1 MQSKCTL
8 TAAVLLLLT
17 VTISAQASITYSY
30 EILSAQAEAG
40 GFLLPGETLTFVE
53 QVIDDSLDVVNHPYH
68 DVWLSSNTL
77 TGTGGSYLDLGLAPG
92 SNELQHIDAMLY
104 DLQAE
109 LTDTNYSKIFAQGD
123 SHFQFWVQPRDKNYE
138 YVVRVTKEHDDGLV
152 PVYLPDGSRS
162 FDSFAVLEGVGYCP
176 QGEEGMWYFAGTL
189 TAGNDYHWYGSV
201 RAAAESDGAVS
212 GPLNAR
218 LLLEFTLLPEPDDY
232 VWIGPDGGAFANA
245 ANWSPSGGPPGENG
259 RAIFNSPSGADQ
271 TVSFD
276 NDHWTA
282 RLLVTA
288 PAGQNTGD
296 QLVFDLNG
304 WSYAILREWND
315 VYRASL
321 TIGNTANATANLA
334 IIDGYVDAK
343 DVEIGLDGAGQ
354 LTIGEGGEFTVFE
367 HGVSVGTQD
376 SGALN
381 VVDGGWVHHGHG
393 FVGQFPGSYGAIVV
407 DGTKPSDPSVRSYWQ
422 AGGWLGL
429 GDQGQGSLYVTNGA
443 DAETGKCD
451 MACNSGSEGMADISG
466 NGSQWEL
473 QSYWEVSLIVG
484 KAGWAYVTTWDG
496 GSVVNRGEMHLAE
509 TPGSTGS
516 IVLDGPGRDSSG
528 ATIPALECD
537 QRLTVGYGGVGDFEL
552 WADAWAVVHG
562 PVIVGTDPNAEEDSY
577 SQVIIEGAES
587 LLEVLGYDG
596 AGSYIGMEMGRQGTG
611 NLLSIT
617 NGGQVATDYS
627 TTIGGGGGDADLL
640 VDGLDS
646 LLLSRFQFEVGRDG
660 VGEATVSNGAM
671 IHVDGS
677 NADPNWGDNFKGLT
691 HIGIRSTGTL
701 TVTGVDGETPSILES
716 AAQIS
721 LGSESGGNGTLNI
734 ENGGYVVSWKHASPS
749 ESAGIVGRGAGGTG
763 LVTIKGGS
771 RWDMPDGGLT
781 VGWMGNGRIEMT
793 GGNLTST
800 YGVIGRTPGSQGQ
813 VQLSS
818 PTGESS
824 PYWDI
829 DGPLAI
835 GGDLVGTVGGTGRL
849 SIGFEC
855 GVWTSGSTT
864 IYAPGTLTL
873 AGGRIETSSLSL
885 AGTIEGNGELTGP
898 VTNSTGLIHPAAL
911 EASDPRSLTLW
922 NSYVQAS
929 GGTLHVDVADDSV
942 SEINLWDGDD
952 TATLGGTLKVSIL
965 NGYVP
970 PLGHTYSIVYAAGGV
985 SEEFDTYDLP
995 TVMGEP
1001 VFEVSYEANRVR
1013 LVVLRGYHAPVDYD
1027 SDGDVDQDDL
1037 DTFEACATGPGIP
1050 LLDVDCEKADLDN
1063 DNDIDQTDFGAF
1075 QRCYSGE
1082 GMPVNA
1088 DCAD

>member
-1 MQSKCTL
+1 MQFKCTL
-8 TAAVLLLLT
+8 TAAVILLLT
-17 VTISAQASITYSY
+17 VTISAQASITYNY
-30 EILSAQAEAG
+30 EILSAQVEAG
-40 GFLLPGETLTFVE
+40 GFLLPGETLTFAE
-53 QVIDDSLDVVNHPYH
+53 QVYDDGLEAYNHYAE
-68 DVWLSSNTL
+68 LSTNTL
-77 TGTGGSYLDLGLAPG
+77 TGWGSSWLDMWIAPG
-92 SNELQHIDAMLY
+92 TTETQTIEATLY

-109 LTDTNYSKIFAQGD
+109 LTDTSYSKVFGQGH
-123 SHFQFWVQPRDKNYE
+123 SYFQFWVQPRDKNYE
-138 YVVRVTKEHDDGLV
+138 YNIWVVQEYDDGLV
-152 PVYLPDGSRS
+152 PAYLSDGSRA
-162 FDSFAVLEGVGYCP
+162 FDMFAAVEGLAYTG
-176 QGEEGMWYFAGTL
+176 QGQEGTWYFVGTL
-189 TAGNDYHWYGSV
+189 IAGNDYHWYGGV

-218 LLLEFTLLPEPDDY
+218 LFLEFTLLPEPDDY
-232 VWIGPDGGAFANA
+232 VWIGPNGGVFADPT
-245 ANWSPSGGPPGENG
+245 NWNPSGGPPWDDD
-259 RAIFNSPSGADQ
+259 RAIIHSPSGADQ
-271 TVSFD
+271 TIHFEGNHSL
-276 NDHWTA
+276 A
-282 RLLVTA
+282 RLQVTA
-288 PAGQNTGD
+288 PSGQNTGD
-296 QLVFDLNG
+296 QVVLDLDH
-304 WSYAILREWND
+304 SILDILREWND
-315 VYRASL
+315 VHRASL
-321 TIGNTANATANLA
+321 TIGNTADATANLTM
-334 IIDGYVDAK
+334 IDGVIYLK
-343 DVEIGLDGAGQ
+343 DVEIGLAGTGQ
-354 LTIGEGGEFTVFE
+354 LTIGEDGVFSASQ
-367 HGVSVGTQD
+367 HGVSVGTQGVG
-376 SGALN
+376 SLN

-393 FVGQFPGSYGAIVV
+393 FVGQFPNSVGVITV

-451 MACNSGSEGMADISG
+451 MACNPGSEGMADISG

-484 KAGWAYVTTWDG
+484 KAGWASVTTWDG

-537 QRLTVGYGGVGDFEL
+537 RRLTVGYGGVGDFEL
-552 WADAWAVVHG
+552 WADASAVVHG
-562 PVIVGTDPNAEEDSY
+562 PMIVGTDPNAPEGSY
-577 SQVIIEGAES
+577 SQVVVDGADS
-587 LLEVLGYDG
+587 LLEVFGNDG
-596 AGSYIGMEMGRQGTG
+596 EGSVIGMEVGRQGNG

-617 NGGQVATDYS
+617 NGGQVTTEYS
-627 TTIGGGGGDADLL
+627 TTIGGAGGEASLL
-640 VDGLDS
+640 VDGPDS
-646 LLLSRFQFEVGRDG
+646 LLLSQFQFGVGQDG
-660 VGEATVSNGAM
+660 VGEAIVSNGAR
-671 IHVDGS
+671 IYVDGS

-691 HIGIRSTGTL
+691 FIGIRSAGTL

-734 ENGGYVVSWKHASPS
+734 ENGGYVVSWKHVSPS

-793 GGNLTST
+793 GGDLTST
-800 YGVIGRTPGSQGQ
+800 YGVIGRTPGSQGE

-824 PYWDI
+824 PYWHI

-835 GGDLVGTVGGTGRL
+835 GGDLVGTVGDTGRL

-855 GVWTSGSTT
+855 GVWTSGGTT

-873 AGGRIETSSLSL
+873 SGGHIETSSLSL

-911 EASDPRSLTLW
+911 EAGDPRSLTLW
-922 NSYVQAS
+922 SSYVQAS
-929 GGTLHVDVADDSV
+929 GGTLHIDVADDSV

-952 TATLGGTLKVSIL
+952 TATLGGTLKVRIL
-965 NGYVP
+965 DGYVP
-970 PLGHTYSIVYAAGGV
+970 PLGYTYSIVYAAGGV